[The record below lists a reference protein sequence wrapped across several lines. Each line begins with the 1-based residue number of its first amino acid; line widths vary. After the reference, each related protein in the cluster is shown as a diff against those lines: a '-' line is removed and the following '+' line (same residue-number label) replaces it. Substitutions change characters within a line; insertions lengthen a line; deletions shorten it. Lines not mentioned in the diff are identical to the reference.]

1 MIVKFDI
8 GRYGQLLI
16 IFKDNFNLTP
26 IISTVCWMKNTQ
38 VKSDKYTEK
47 LPYRRVDVLF

>member
-16 IFKDNFNLTP
+16 IFKDNFKITH
-26 IISTVCWMKNTQ
+26 IISTILN
-38 VKSDKYTEK
+38 EK
-47 LPYRRVDVLF
+47 HTS